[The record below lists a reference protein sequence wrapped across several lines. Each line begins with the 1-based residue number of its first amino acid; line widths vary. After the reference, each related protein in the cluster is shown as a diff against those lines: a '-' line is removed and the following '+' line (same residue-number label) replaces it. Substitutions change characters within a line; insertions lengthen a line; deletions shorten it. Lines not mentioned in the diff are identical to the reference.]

1 MSGKENL
8 TNAAYGKANWM
19 RYLLGGIL
27 LVLVIVIISMFVKTF
42 KNVQGIRDE
51 LDETTILNR
60 DKVEEEID
68 EDEETG
74 NN

>member
-1 MSGKENL
+1 MTGKENL
-8 TNAAYGKANWM
+8 TNAAYSKANWI

-42 KNVQGIRDE
+42 KNVQGIRGE
-51 LDETTILNR
+51 LDENTILDR
-60 DKVEEEID
+60 DKVEEEVD
-68 EDEETG
+68 EDEKTS